1 MIRIAR
7 EEDAAGL
14 LEIYRPYVTDT
25 AITFE
30 YEVPSAEEFRERIRS
45 TLEKYPYFVE
55 EKNGRIEGYAYAGA
69 FKGRAAYDWAV
80 ETSIYVDGDTR
91 RNGVGRALY
100 EALEKALR
108 LQGIRNAEACIAA
121 PRGQDPYLNE
131 DSIRFHEHSGYRM
144 VGRFEKCAYKFHR
157 WYDMVW
163 MEKFIGDHP
172 EAPVVLPPVLPFREL
187 CARGAFRR
195 PAQNPDEN
203 RNHNG
208 HADAEAPF
216 TMQCQNL

>member
-7 EEDAAGL
+7 EEDAARL

-144 VGRFEKCAYKFHR
+144 VGRFEKCAYKFDR

-172 EAPVVLPPVLPFREL
+172 EVPVVLPPVFPFREL
-187 CARGAFRR
+187 CARGAFRL
-195 PAQNPDEN
+195 P
-203 RNHNG
+203 
-208 HADAEAPF
+208 DAEAPF
-216 TMQCQNL
+216 TMQCQNP

>member
-1 MIRIAR
+1 MPGKRMRQDFWRSTVPMSQILRLPLNMKYLPQKNFGRESAVLWRNIRILWKR
-7 EEDAAGL
+7 RMEESKDMCMPEPSKEEPLMTGQL
-14 LEIYRPYVTDT
+14 RP
-25 AITFE
+25 
-30 YEVPSAEEFRERIRS
+30 P
-45 TLEKYPYFVE
+45 
-55 EKNGRIEGYAYAGA
+55 
-69 FKGRAAYDWAV
+69 
-80 ETSIYVDGDTR
+80 YVDGDAR

-100 EALEKALR
+100 EALEETLR

-121 PRGQDPYLNE
+121 PRRQDPYLNE

-144 VGRFEKCAYKFHR
+144 VGRFEKCAYKFGR

-172 EAPVVLPPVLPFREL
+172 EVPVVLPPVLPFREL
-187 CARGAFRR
+187 CARELSDC

-203 RNHNG
+203 RDHNG

-216 TMQCQNL
+216 TMQCQNP